1 VPKQFKSGSLKQ
13 QISQVV
19 CGVAA
24 IDKDDSASP
33 APLDMNDGAPL
44 WILGSE
50 NKLELEANHYEAEPQ
65 N

>member
-1 VPKQFKSGSLKQ
+1 
-13 QISQVV
+13 
-19 CGVAA
+19 VAA